1 MWYKDNE
8 HSNQFDRKFKFEGL
22 KMAKKKK
29 NFID

>member
-29 NFID
+29 IS